1 MHSVAEFLASRYSLI
16 RRTRVRLQ
24 GLHKPRDTHEAK
36 SHVFLIFLAPSV
48 VCGLW
53 SDQSILLWL
62 PFFFSCSLSISAK
75 SSDLFMA
82 LLYCL
87 EKIKNKSQYKRS
99 ARTYLHTTRSLRFH
113 PGKSHYPFFFHIK
126 KDIMSDQSA
135 PLVNS
140 YYIQCLKID
149 AASCDSLSPCT

>member
-62 PFFFSCSLSISAK
+62 PFFFHVLCLSAQKVQIFLWHSCIVLKKLKIKASING
-75 SSDLFMA
+75 LLA
-82 LLYCL
+82 LTYILLGPYDSTL
-87 EKIKNKSQYKRS
+87 EK
-99 ARTYLHTTRSLRFH
+99 ATTL
-113 PGKSHYPFFFHIK
+113 FFHIK